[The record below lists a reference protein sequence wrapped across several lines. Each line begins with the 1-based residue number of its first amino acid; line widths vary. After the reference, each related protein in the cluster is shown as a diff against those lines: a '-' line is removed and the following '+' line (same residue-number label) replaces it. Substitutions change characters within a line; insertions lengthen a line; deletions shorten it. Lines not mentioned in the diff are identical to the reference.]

1 MWSGST
7 FKMICHKCDVMWAG
21 KEDED
26 AEPCWICGKKGE
38 QYQHTPWRRSP

>member
-1 MWSGST
+1 VEW
-7 FKMICHKCDVMWAG
+7 IDVQDDLHKCDVMWAG